1 MTDNKIATKIRASG
15 KRKTSVAKIR
25 VLDGNGI
32 VNYNNVLLDNLKI
45 FHRLS
50 LLEPI
55 RIYEN
60 VIGKANYNFY
70 IQARGG
76 GKESQVQAARLAIA
90 KALVALTKNPELK
103 EAYLKYDRH
112 MLVADVRRK
121 EQRKPG
127 DSKARA
133 KRQKSYR

>member
-1 MTDNKIATKIRASG
+1 MNTIIRTSG

-25 VLDGNGI
+25 VTEGDGKVHYNNGI
-32 VNYNNVLLDNLKI
+32 IDNMRT
-45 FHRLS
+45 FHKLS

-60 VIGKANYNFY
+60 TMGKMPYDLHLKVS
-70 IQARGG
+70 GG
-76 GKESQVQAARLAIA
+76 GKEGQIQAARLAIA
-90 KALVALTKNPELK
+90 KALVAISKNQELK
-103 EAYLKYDRH
+103 DAYLKYDRH

>member
-1 MTDNKIATKIRASG
+1 MSIKLRTSG
-15 KRKTSVAKIR
+15 KRKTSVAKIK
-25 VLDGNGI
+25 VLDGKGL
-32 VNYNNVLLDNLKI
+32 VSYNNSIIENLKV

-60 VIGKANYNFY
+60 LFGKVPYDFQ
-70 IQARGG
+70 IKVVGG
-76 GKESQVQAARLAIA
+76 GKESQIQAARLAIA
-90 KALVALTKNPELK
+90 RALVSLEKKQELK
-103 EAYLKYDRH
+103 DAYLKYDRH

>member
-1 MTDNKIATKIRASG
+1 MNNILRTSG
-15 KRKTSVAKIR
+15 KRKTSVAKIK
-25 VLDGNGI
+25 LSNGTGL
-32 VNYNNVLLDNLKI
+32 VAYNNSVMENLKT
-45 FHRLS
+45 FHKLS

-55 RIYEN
+55 RIYESLF
-60 VIGKANYNFY
+60 GKMPYDLQIKVN
-70 IQARGG
+70 GG
-76 GKESQVQAARLAIA
+76 GKESQIQAARLAIA
-90 KALVALTKNPELK
+90 RALVAITKKAELK

>member
-1 MTDNKIATKIRASG
+1 MNTNYRTSG
-15 KRKTSVAKIR
+15 KRKTSVAKIK
-25 VLDGNGI
+25 LTDGKGE
-32 VNYNNVLLDNLKI
+32 VCFNNIILENMKT

-55 RIYEN
+55 RIYESMY
-60 VIGKANYNFY
+60 GKMPYDLY
-70 IQARGG
+70 IKVTGG
-76 GKESQVQAARLAIA
+76 GKEGQIQAARLAIA
-90 KALVALTKNPELK
+90 KALVGVSKKAELK

-112 MLVADVRRK
+112 MLVADIRRK

>member
-1 MTDNKIATKIRASG
+1 MNNLILKTSG
-15 KRKTSVAKIR
+15 KRKTSVAKIK
-25 VLDGNGI
+25 VLSGKGN
-32 VNYNNVLLDNLKI
+32 VMFNNSTMDNLKI
-45 FHRLS
+45 FHKLS

-60 VIGKANYNFY
+60 LFEKMPYDFQIKVS
-70 IQARGG
+70 GG
-76 GKESQVQAARLAIA
+76 GKESQIQSARLAIA
-90 KALVALTKNPELK
+90 KALVEITKKPELK
-103 EAYLKYDRH
+103 DAYLKYDRH

>member
-1 MTDNKIATKIRASG
+1 
-15 KRKTSVAKIR
+15 
-25 VLDGNGI
+25 
-32 VNYNNVLLDNLKI
+32 LKL
-45 FHRLS
+45 FHKLS

-55 RIYEN
+55 RIYED
-60 VIGKANYNFY
+60 VLGKMNYN
-70 IQARGG
+70 IQIKATGG
-76 GKESQVQAARLAIA
+76 GKESQIQAARLAIA
-90 KALVALTKNPELK
+90 KALVSITKKPELK

>member
-1 MTDNKIATKIRASG
+1 MSELLFRTSG
-15 KRKTSVAKIR
+15 KRKTSVAKIKI
-25 VLDGNGI
+25 LKGEGKI
-32 VNYNNVLLDNLKI
+32 LYNNFLIDNLKT
-45 FHRLS
+45 FHNLS
-50 LLEPI
+50 LLEPV

-60 VIGKANYNFY
+60 LFEKFPYDLEIKTS
-70 IQARGG
+70 GG
-76 GKESQVQAARLAIA
+76 GKESQIQAARLAIA
-90 KALVALTKNPELK
+90 KALVNLTKKSELK

>member
-1 MTDNKIATKIRASG
+1 MNSLIMTAG
-15 KRKTSVAKIR
+15 KRKTSVAKVR
-25 VLDGNGI
+25 LTNGSGKVHYNNGI
-32 VNYNNVLLDNLKI
+32 IDNMKM
-45 FHRLS
+45 FHKLS

-60 VIGKANYNFY
+60 IIGTMPYDVYLK
-70 IQARGG
+70 ISGG

-90 KALVALTKNPELK
+90 KALVAISKSSELK

>member
-1 MTDNKIATKIRASG
+1 MNSLIKTAG
-15 KRKTSVAKIR
+15 KRKTSVAKIS
-25 VLDGNGI
+25 LKDGSGK
-32 VNYNNVLLDNLKI
+32 VHYNHGVIDNMKM
-45 FHRLS
+45 FHKLS

-60 VIGKANYNFY
+60 TVGKMPYDIY
-70 IQARGG
+70 LKVVGG

-90 KALVALTKNPELK
+90 KALVSISKNAELK